1 MLYTFRVLTPNTP
14 NTPCNSALSV
24 IDYATVNVKLI
35 NSNIVICDGAL
46 STAIPATFNVISKNG
61 NQLSCTGSVGLGYVL
76 LSLPI
81 AIGDSV
87 NLSVELSSP
96 TNVYNTY
103 TNVFTLYHYD
113 LGIPLIPGTQPNMDI
128 VLISSTTNHPYSGV
142 IAYRKPFTTLIHFYK
157 NNSSKFDAITLY
169 DENDDLM
176 SNLSFGTLCLE
187 EDKEFYYITSL
198 GSEICT
204 QSVNAIVNSIKWL
217 PDYEVT
223 SDCVA
228 NCTPDCVTPLSSN
241 TVTINIDYNTLDTI
255 LIDGVESYP
264 YISQSLVANVIDS
277 SGTVIFTNVVT
288 NNIEFGLTSLT
299 YSYVSP
305 VFSIPSSGDYI
316 IQGCI
321 NIFGYEAQGIY
332 NGIPN
337 VGITYKQL
345 NVLSAADFTGCGG
358 DAVLGTQFTANGNA
372 PTDWSTFGK
381 LIEIINSG
389 TPVINKYYKVF
400 DYDITANFTNLIITD
415 SASIKNGMLFYA
427 DGTAPTSW
435 GATACIIETLP
446 IYTCCS
452 SITMRGCNVYT
463 VTQSNCN
470 TVNITNNSFSD
481 LDYSL
486 SMLTATGWVVV
497 TTDVVS
503 ALTTLPI
510 ELSTD
515 GVYDITISYAGVD
528 EHFIKVIS
536 CAIETCKLEY
546 LNKLMCCN
554 AGKNCDPCDECSTQD
569 NYDFNAFSILMQ
581 TYFMLVNIV
590 TNIDYSYSTTQLST
604 AEVLNNLY
612 NIVDILA
619 QANKYCTTCDEP
631 CSNCE

>member
-1 MLYTFRVLTPNTP
+1 MLYTFRVLTPDTP

-24 IDYATVNVKLI
+24 VNYATVNIKLI
-35 NSNIVICDGAL
+35 NSGIVICNGAL
-46 STAIPATFNVISKNG
+46 STSIPVTFNTISKNG
-61 NQLSCTGSVGLGYVL
+61 NQLSCTGTVGMGYVQ

-81 AIGDSV
+81 AVGDSV
-87 NLSVELSSP
+87 DLNIELSSP

-103 TNVFTLYHYD
+103 TNIFTLYHYD
-113 LGIPLIPGTQPNMDI
+113 LGIPLIPGTQSNMDI
-128 VLISSTTNHPYSGV
+128 VLISSTANHPYSGV

-176 SNLSFGTLCLE
+176 SNLSFGTLCLD

-204 QSVNAIVNSIKWL
+204 QSSNTVVDSINWL
-217 PDYEVT
+217 PDYEVVT
-223 SDCVA
+223 NCVN
-228 NCTPDCVTPLSSN
+228 NCNPNCITPLATN
-241 TVTINIDYNTLDTI
+241 TATINIDYNTLST
-255 LIDGVESYP
+255 LYIDGVLSYP
-264 YISQSLVANVIDS
+264 YISQALLINVIDYT
-277 SGTVIFTNVVT
+277 GTIIFTDREI
-288 NNIEFGLTSLT
+288 NNIELGLTTVT
-299 YSYVSP
+299 YSFTSST
-305 VFSIPSSGDYI
+305 FSIPDSGDYV
-316 IQGCI
+316 IQGCV
-321 NIFGYEAQGIY
+321 NVFGYEPQGLYSDIPET
-332 NGIPN
+332 GI
-337 VGITYKQL
+337 IYKQL
-345 NVLSAADFTGCGG
+345 NVLSTADFTGCGG
-358 DAVLGTQFTANGNA
+358 DANLGTQFTANGNA

-381 LIEIINSG
+381 LIEIINVGSPI
-389 TPVINKYYKVF
+389 TDKYYKVF
-400 DYDITANFTNLIITD
+400 DYDVTANFTNLITTD
-415 SASIKNGMLFYA
+415 SATIKDGMLFYS

-435 GATACIIETLP
+435 GATACIIESFP
-446 IYTCCS
+446 IYSCCS
-452 SITMRGCNVYT
+452 SILLTGCNVYE

-470 TVNITNNSFSD
+470 TVNIINNSFAD
-481 LDYSL
+481 LDYTL
-486 SMLTATGWVVV
+486 SMLTATGWVIV

-503 ALTTLPI
+503 ALTILPI

-515 GVYDITISYAGVD
+515 GVYDITITYNGVN

-590 TNIDYSYSTTQLST
+590 TNINYSYSTTQLGT
-604 AEVLNNLY
+604 VEVLNDLY
-612 NIVDILA
+612 NIVDVLE

>member
-24 IDYATVNVKLI
+24 VDYATVNVKLI
-35 NSNIVICDGAL
+35 NSNIVICNGAL

-61 NQLSCTGSVGLGYVL
+61 NQLSCTGSVGLGYVQ

-81 AIGDSV
+81 TIGDSV

-128 VLISSTTNHPYSGV
+128 VLISSTANHPYSGV

-204 QSVNAIVNSIKWL
+204 QSVNTIVNSIKWL

-223 SDCVA
+223 SNCVA
-228 NCTPDCVTPLSSN
+228 NCTPDCITPLSSN
-241 TVTINIDYNTLDTI
+241 TITINIDYNTLDTI

-288 NNIEFGLTSLT
+288 INIEFGLTSLN

-321 NIFGYEAQGIY
+321 NIFGYRPQG
-332 NGIPN
+332 
-337 VGITYKQL
+337 
-345 NVLSAADFTGCGG
+345 
-358 DAVLGTQFTANGNA
+358 
-372 PTDWSTFGK
+372 
-381 LIEIINSG
+381 SG
-389 TPVINKYYKVF
+389 F
-400 DYDITANFTNLIITD
+400 L
-415 SASIKNGMLFYA
+415 LYA
-427 DGTAPTSW
+427 DGTDPISLE
-435 GATACIIETLP
+435 ATASITERLP

-452 SITMRGCNVYT
+452 SITMRGCDVYT

-515 GVYDITISYAGVD
+515 GVYDITISYVGVD

-554 AGKNCDPCDECSTQD
+554 AGKNCDSSDKCSTQD

-631 CSNCE
+631 CSNCK